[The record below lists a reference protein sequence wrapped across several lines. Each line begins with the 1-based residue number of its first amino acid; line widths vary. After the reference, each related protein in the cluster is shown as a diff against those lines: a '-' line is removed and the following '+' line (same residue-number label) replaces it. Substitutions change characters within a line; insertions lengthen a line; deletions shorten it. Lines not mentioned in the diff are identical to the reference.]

1 MLFAALT
8 RSSSG
13 NLYSLKRLREAAA
26 ARGHRL
32 VTVNPQH
39 CYMGFERNKPI
50 LVLPDGIPLKK
61 ISAVFPRLGA
71 SITEYGVAV
80 VNQFDLMGI
89 PVLNQAPALGRARDT
104 LRSIQRL
111 ARFNVDIP
119 RTVMARRPHQIA
131 EAIRYVGG
139 PPVVLKLLQGTQGVG
154 VILADSFQSVQ
165 ATLDA
170 LWSLGQDILIQE
182 FISESKG
189 TDVRALVMDGKV
201 VAAMRR
207 RARFGEFRSNFH
219 RGGTGEPVRLPPEYE
234 EAAVRSA
241 EVIGLQI
248 AGVDM
253 LEAKTGPK
261 VLEVNASP
269 GFEGLER
276 AARMDVAAQFIACA
290 ERAVEERKR

>member
-1 MLFAALT
+1 MLFAVLT
-8 RSSSG
+8 RSRG
-13 NLYSLKRLREAAA
+13 NLYSIRRLREAAS
-26 ARGHRL
+26 ARGHR
-32 VTVNPQH
+32 VVAVNPLH
-39 CYMGFERNKPI
+39 CYMGFERNKPL
-50 LVLPDGIPLKK
+50 LVLPDGVPLRRLD
-61 ISAVFPRLGA
+61 AVFPRLGA
-71 SITEYGVAV
+71 AITEYGVAV
-80 VNQFDLMGI
+80 VNQFDLMGV
-89 PVLNQAPALGRARDT
+89 PVLNPAPALGRARDK

-111 ARFNVDIP
+111 ARFNIDIP
-119 RTVMARRPHQIA
+119 RTVMARGPHQIA
-131 EAIRYVGG
+131 EALRYVGG

-154 VILADSFQSVQ
+154 VILADSFQSVN

-189 TDVRALVMDGKV
+189 TDVRALVIDGKV

-219 RGGTGEPVRLPPEYE
+219 RGGTGEPLKLSAAYE

-253 LEAKTGPK
+253 LESKTGPK

-269 GFEGLER
+269 GFEGLEK
-276 AARMDVAAQFIACA
+276 ATRMDVAAHFIACA
-290 ERAVEERKR
+290 ERAVEERRA